1 MTTATSTSGVTTVS
15 HSIDHGSKLE
25 KEYKTNKNAHELTTM
40 NKKRKADLLSSD
52 NGPENGPEKHYDE
65 EEVRYVRDVS
75 TQVSKPLRVV
85 ICVVCNDREAL
96 HVFVPCGHR
105 NTCIECLHSHQL
117 HNHSELFGPDT
128 KCPICKKLVEHA
140 VELFE

>member
-1 MTTATSTSGVTTVS
+1 MR
-15 HSIDHGSKLE
+15 
-25 KEYKTNKNAHELTTM
+25 AHEPPTM
-40 NKKRKADLLSSD
+40 GKKRKVSETSQASEVTITDLASD
-52 NGPENGPEKHYDE
+52 IENDLEKDYDG
-65 EEVRYVRDVS
+65 EVRYVRDVS

>member
-1 MTTATSTSGVTTVS
+1 
-15 HSIDHGSKLE
+15 
-25 KEYKTNKNAHELTTM
+25 M
-40 NKKRKADLLSSD
+40 NKKRKADPASD
-52 NGPENGPEKHYDE
+52 LASEIEDTLDNDYDG
-65 EEVRYVRDVS
+65 EVRYVRDVS

-85 ICVVCNDREAL
+85 ICTVCNDREAL

-128 KCPICKKLVEHA
+128 KCPICKKVVEHA